1 MSKTMVWIVACGL
14 GLSLALSGCASTKS
28 DMQKI
33 TGELPAN
40 WATSAGQ
47 GVDKISAQWW
57 TIYGDPTLNRLV
69 EDALK
74 QNANLALA
82 VARVDEARAQVGI
95 PRADQ
100 YPSVDAGFTRSR
112 QQYSLTGATPYP
124 PGFPR
129 RANDYRAQ
137 LNASYE
143 IDLWGKLRSAS
154 AAARAD
160 LLASE
165 AAQNTVRITL
175 AADVVQGYFN
185 LRSLDE
191 QIAAT
196 QRSIG
201 TRNEWLGLQKK
212 RLDAGVIS
220 DFDYRQLEADVAG
233 AQAQLPTLELQRAQQ
248 EHALAVLLG
257 RSPKAIYE
265 DGVNPEASADKVA
278 LPLVVP
284 AGLPSDLLLRRP
296 DIIEAEQRL
305 LAANARI
312 DQARAAVFPAIAL
325 TGSYGSESTS
335 LSDLFTGPSLFW
347 SLAAAVTQPIF
358 SAGKLKAGIAI
369 TEARQQQAIA
379 QYQLATQNAF
389 KDVRDALA
397 AQTKMRERLEAE
409 TQRVNS
415 LRQALGLA
423 RLRYENGV
431 ASQLDV
437 LDAERNLLNAEQSR
451 ADALR
456 AQRAAIADLFKAL
469 GGSWTG
475 DTSASASPKSVS
487 QS

>member
-1 MSKTMVWIVACGL
+1 MRKRRRQARRKKMSKHTYW
-14 GLSLALSGCASTKS
+14 LALMVMLLSACATPT
-28 DMQKI
+28 DLQK
-33 TGELPAN
+33 TAGELPAS
-40 WATSAGQ
+40 WAAPMGQ
-47 GVDKISAQWW
+47 AASGVSAQWW
-57 TIYGDPTLNRLV
+57 TIYGDLTLNRLV
-69 EDALK
+69 DEALR

-82 VARVDEARAQVGI
+82 VARVDEARAQLGI
-95 PRADQ
+95 TGADQ
-100 YPSVDAGFTRSR
+100 WPSVDASFNRSR
-112 QQYSLTGATPYP
+112 QQHSLKGATPLP
-124 PGFPR
+124 PGIPR
-129 RANDYRAQ
+129 QTNDYRAQ

-143 IDLWGKLRSAS
+143 LDLWGKLRHAS

-165 AAQNTVRITL
+165 AAQDTVRITL
-175 AADVVQGYFN
+175 AADVVQGYFA
-185 LRSLDE
+185 LRALDE

-201 TRNEWLGLQKK
+201 TRNEWLGLQQK

-220 DFDYRQLEADVAG
+220 EFDFRQLEADVAG

-265 DGVNPEASADKVA
+265 DQVAHDTAADNTI

-296 DIIEAEQRL
+296 DLIEAEQRL
-305 LAANARI
+305 LAADARI
-312 DQARAAVFPAIAL
+312 AEARAAVFPAISL
-325 TGSYGSESTS
+325 TGSYGSESTA
-335 LSDLFTGPSLFW
+335 LRDLFSGPTILW
-347 SLAAAVTQPIF
+347 SLAAAITQPIF
-358 SAGKLKAGIAI
+358 SAGKLKAGIAL
-369 TEARQQQAIA
+369 TEARQHQAVA
-379 QYQLATQNAF
+379 QYQQATQNAF

-397 AQTKMRERLEAE
+397 AQTKMRERLQAE
-409 TQRVNS
+409 TQRVGA

-437 LDAERNLLNAEQSR
+437 LDAERNLLTAEQSR
-451 ADALR
+451 AEALR

-469 GGSWTG
+469 GGSWRTG
-475 DTSASASPKSVS
+475 AASPG
-487 QS
+487 